1 MDPLSVA
8 MASFSAIKAGVAA
21 GKEIHSLAKDIG
33 QLWGALDEIK
43 SDHREAKNGMF
54 ASAEEEAL
62 TTFIAKKKAEDLEA
76 SLRQIVI
83 ATRGTSGWQELV
95 KLRTEIKVRKQEE
108 KRLKAQKA
116 QELFETI
123 LIGGTILILAIGLSV
138 FFYFVWKSRNG

>member
-33 QLWGALDEIK
+33 QLWGAIDEIK
-43 SDHREAKNGMF
+43 SDHREAKTGMF

-83 ATRGTSGWQELV
+83 ATRGPSGWQELV

-116 QELFETI
+116 QELFETV

-138 FFYFVWKSRNG
+138 FFYFVWKSRHG

>member
-33 QLWGALDEIK
+33 QLWGAIDEIK
-43 SDHREAKNGMF
+43 SDHREAKSGMF

-83 ATRGTSGWQELV
+83 ATRGTTGWQELV

-123 LIGGTILILAIGLSV
+123 LIGGTILTLAIGLSV